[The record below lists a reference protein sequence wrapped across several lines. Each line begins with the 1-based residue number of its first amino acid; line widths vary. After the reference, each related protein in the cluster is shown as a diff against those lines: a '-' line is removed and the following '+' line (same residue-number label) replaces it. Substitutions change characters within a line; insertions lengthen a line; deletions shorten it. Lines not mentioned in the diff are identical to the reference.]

1 MKYTEDIVK
10 DIKTNNLKLKDISI
24 SDRIQLINSAIF
36 TSALKEDI
44 EDAMMDIG
52 EWFDDRMCDLSDDL
66 DNMEMVQLMSNNN
79 VGQVLMPAPN
89 C

>member
-1 MKYTEDIVK
+1 
-10 DIKTNNLKLKDISI
+10 
-24 SDRIQLINSAIF
+24 
-36 TSALKEDI
+36 
-44 EDAMMDIG
+44 MMDIG

-66 DNMEMVQLMSNNN
+66 DNMEMVQLMSNDN

>member
-1 MKYTEDIVK
+1 MKNTEDIVK

-66 DNMEMVQLMSNNN
+66 DNMEMVQLMSNDN

>member
-36 TSALKEDI
+36 VSALKGDI

-52 EWFDDRMCDLSDDL
+52 EWFDDRMCDFADDFA
-66 DNMEMVQLMSNNN
+66 DMEE
-79 VGQVLMPAPN
+79 A
-89 C
+89 

>member
-36 TSALKEDI
+36 VSALKGDI
-44 EDAMMDIG
+44 KDAMMDIG
-52 EWFDDRMCDLSDDL
+52 EWFDDRMIDIADDL
-66 DNMEMVQLMSNNN
+66 EYMEMV
-79 VGQVLMPAPN
+79 
-89 C
+89 

>member
-1 MKYTEDIVK
+1 MKFTKDIVK

-66 DNMEMVQLMSNNN
+66 DNMELVQLMSDDD
-79 VGQVLMPAPN
+79 VGRVSKPAPN

>member
-1 MKYTEDIVK
+1 MKFTEDIVK

-66 DNMEMVQLMSNNN
+66 DNMEMVQLMSNDN

>member
-66 DNMEMVQLMSNNN
+66 DNMEMVQLMSNDN
-79 VGQVLMPAPN
+79 VGQVLMPAPAV
-89 C
+89 

>member
-1 MKYTEDIVK
+1 MKNTKDIVK

-66 DNMEMVQLMSNNN
+66 DNMEMVQLMSNDN

>member
-1 MKYTEDIVK
+1 MKFTEDIVK

-36 TSALKEDI
+36 TSALKGDI
-44 EDAMMDIG
+44 KDAMMEIG
-52 EWFDDRMCDLSDDL
+52 EWFDDRMCDLADDL
-66 DNMEMVQLMSNNN
+66 ENMELVQLMSDDD
-79 VGQVLMPAPN
+79 VGRVSKPAPN

>member
-1 MKYTEDIVK
+1 MKYTENIVK

-66 DNMEMVQLMSNNN
+66 DNMEMV
-79 VGQVLMPAPN
+79 
-89 C
+89 

>member
-36 TSALKEDI
+36 VSALKGDI

-52 EWFDDRMCDLSDDL
+52 EWFDDRMIDLVDMNL
-66 DNMEMVQLMSNNN
+66 V
-79 VGQVLMPAPN
+79 
-89 C
+89 

>member
-36 TSALKEDI
+36 ASALKGDI
-44 EDAMMDIG
+44 KDAMMDIG
-52 EWFDDRMCDLSDDL
+52 EWFDDRMIDIADDL
-66 DNMEMVQLMSNNN
+66 EYMEMV
-79 VGQVLMPAPN
+79 
-89 C
+89 

>member
-1 MKYTEDIVK
+1 MKFTKDIIK

-66 DNMEMVQLMSNNN
+66 DNMEMVQLMSNDN

>member
-36 TSALKEDI
+36 TSA
-44 EDAMMDIG
+44 
-52 EWFDDRMCDLSDDL
+52 
-66 DNMEMVQLMSNNN
+66 
-79 VGQVLMPAPN
+79 
-89 C
+89 

>member
-36 TSALKEDI
+36 VSALKGDI

-52 EWFDDRMCDLSDDL
+52 EWFDDRMIDIADDL
-66 DNMEMVQLMSNNN
+66 EYMEMV
-79 VGQVLMPAPN
+79 
-89 C
+89 

>member
-24 SDRIQLINSAIF
+24 NDRIQLINSAIF
-36 TSALKEDI
+36 TSALKGDI

-66 DNMEMVQLMSNNN
+66 DNMEMVQLMMAHSHIH
-79 VGQVLMPAPN
+79 
-89 C
+89 

>member
-1 MKYTEDIVK
+1 MKYTQDIIK
-10 DIKTNNLKLKDISI
+10 EIKTNNLKLKDISI

-36 TSALKEDI
+36 TSALKEEI

-66 DNMEMVQLMSNNN
+66 DNMEMVQLMSNEN

>member
-66 DNMEMVQLMSNNN
+66 DNMEMVQLMSNDN